1 LVRKRLAT
9 IHIRMAFVLDAL
21 FVDGGLSYS
30 LVIYN
35 RQ

>member
-1 LVRKRLAT
+1 
-9 IHIRMAFVLDAL
+9 MAFVLDAL